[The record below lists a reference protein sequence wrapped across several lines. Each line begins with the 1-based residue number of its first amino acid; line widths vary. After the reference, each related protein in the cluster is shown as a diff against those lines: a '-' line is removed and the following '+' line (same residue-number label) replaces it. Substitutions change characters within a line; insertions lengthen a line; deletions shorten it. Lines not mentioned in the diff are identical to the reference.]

1 MKFYII
7 RHAKVNMRWPK
18 KCTSDEFNQACKK
31 YDEADIVAFQGSLE
45 LPVSNIYTS
54 ELIRTK
60 QTAQQLFPLQ
70 SYQIDKRLNEVPLKA
85 AFSSKIKLPLI
96 FWNILGRL
104 QWLFNSSKQ
113 EGIKASKERAEK
125 FCDDLIYKGEDA
137 ILITHGFFM
146 ITLLK
151 ELKKRG
157 FIVKDNGFNFDNLQV
172 IEVKKRLLVY

>member
-1 MKFYII
+1 M
-7 RHAKVNMRWPK
+7 
-18 KCTSDEFNQACKK
+18 
-31 YDEADIVAFQGSLE
+31 
-45 LPVSNIYTS
+45 PVSNIYTS

-85 AFSSKIKLPLI
+85 AFSSKIKQSLI

-113 EGIKASKERAEK
+113 EGIKTSKERAEK
-125 FCDDLIYKGEDA
+125 FCDDLIYKGENA

-172 IEVKKRLLVY
+172 IEVKKDC